1 MAMIELKEIKK
12 EYRNDEVVTHAL
24 NGITLNIDE
33 GEFVAVMGAS
43 GSGKTTLLNI
53 IGCMDVP
60 TSGEYLFCGEN
71 LGGAKEARLSAIRGS
86 RIAFVFQHFA
96 LINSYTVFENVEVPL
111 VRHTMSKSE
120 RRKNVT
126 AALDAVG
133 ISELAKK
140 LPTHISGGQ
149 KQRVAIARAIACGAD
164 VILADEPTGALD
176 SKTGREIIQLF
187 SELNGA
193 GKTIILITHDRQI
206 ASFAKRIITIQ
217 DGRITEDDGS
227 VKR

>member
-1 MAMIELKEIKK
+1 MAMIELKEIIK
-12 EYRNDEVVTHAL
+12 EYRNDDVVTPAL
-24 NGITLNIDE
+24 NGISLSIDK
-33 GEFVAVMGAS
+33 GEFVAIMGTS

-53 IGCMDVP
+53 IGCMDIP
-60 TSGEYLFCGEN
+60 TSGEYRFDGEN
-71 LGGAKEARLSAIRGS
+71 LSSAKETRLSAIRGS
-86 RIAFVFQHFA
+86 QIAFVFQHFA

-111 VRHTMSKSE
+111 IKQTLSKAE
-120 RRKNVT
+120 RRKNVS
-126 AALDAVG
+126 AALNAVG

-187 SELNGA
+187 SELNTT
-193 GKTIILITHDRQI
+193 GKTIILITHDRNI
-206 ASFAKRIITIQ
+206 ASFAKRVITIK
-217 DGRITEDDGS
+217 DGRITNDE
-227 VKR
+227 KN

>member
-1 MAMIELKEIKK
+1 MAMIELKEIIK
-12 EYRNDEVVTHAL
+12 EYRNDDVVTPAL
-24 NGITLNIDE
+24 NGISLSIDK
-33 GEFVAVMGAS
+33 GEFVAIMGTS

-53 IGCMDVP
+53 IGCMDIP
-60 TSGEYLFCGEN
+60 TSGEYRFDGEN
-71 LGGAKEARLSAIRGS
+71 LSNAKETRLSAIRGS
-86 RIAFVFQHFA
+86 QIAFVFQHFA

-111 VRHTMSKSE
+111 IKQTLSKAE
-120 RRKNVT
+120 RRKNVS
-126 AALDAVG
+126 AALNAVG

-187 SELNGA
+187 SELNTT
-193 GKTIILITHDRQI
+193 GKTIILITHDRNI
-206 ASFAKRIITIQ
+206 ASFAKRVITIQ
-217 DGRITEDDGS
+217 DGRITNDE
-227 VKR
+227 KN

>member
-1 MAMIELKEIKK
+1 MGMIELKEITK
-12 EYRNDEVVTHAL
+12 EYRNDDVVTHAL
-24 NGITLNIDE
+24 NGINLKIDK
-33 GEFVAVMGAS
+33 GEFVAIMGTS

-53 IGCMDVP
+53 IGCMDIP
-60 TSGEYLFCGEN
+60 TGGEYLFCGKN
-71 LGGAKEARLSAIRGS
+71 LNGAKESKLSFIRGS
-86 RIAFVFQHFA
+86 KIAFVFQHFA

-111 VRHTMSKSE
+111 MKQGMSRAE

-126 AALDAVG
+126 AALKAVG

-176 SKTGREIIQLF
+176 SKTGKEIILLF
-187 SELNGA
+187 SELNAA

-206 ASFAKRIITIQ
+206 ASYAKRIITIQ
-217 DGRITEDDGS
+217 DGRITSDE
-227 VKR
+227 KK